1 MANPS
6 LPQVTLLPK
15 ELTALSNVIQLSFEA
30 FRLGGYPP
38 PYFECFLTA
47 ILQVVQLGSAAV
59 MHAMPKVSIHQ
70 FSLEVDALSDF
81 LREIKTIVT
90 ASNAIKTY

>member
-6 LPQVTLLPK
+6 LHQVTLLPK
-15 ELTALSNVIQLSFEA
+15 ELIALKNIIRLSFEA
-30 FRLGGYPP
+30 FEKGEYP

-59 MHAMPKVSIHQ
+59 MHAAPKVSINQ
-70 FSLEVDALSDF
+70 YSLEFDELTSF
-81 LREIKTIVT
+81 LRDIKIVIT
-90 ASNAIKTY
+90 AYTGMRKQ